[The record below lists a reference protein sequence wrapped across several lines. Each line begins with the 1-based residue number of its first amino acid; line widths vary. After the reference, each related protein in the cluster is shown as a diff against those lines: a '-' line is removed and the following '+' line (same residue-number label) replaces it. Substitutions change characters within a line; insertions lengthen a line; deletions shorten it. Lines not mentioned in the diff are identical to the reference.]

1 MGAGIITDLLN
12 RLVEPFSIHIDPPR
26 CVPRNDSPIF
36 LRAQKAGY
44 PSSRPGN
51 DGVSRNQA
59 DRAKTRTPRR
69 ITKYQHRRG
78 SLRESL
84 LPGRRDIRSKIASWR
99 RPAEFSHGLQDFC
112 TPSAM
117 SQKGG
122 EPTFAEAVVNSEVA
136 PIPAVHGTAMEPRRS
151 TKAVASAPA
160 LRGGADSAWIRSSDG
175 VVTAPQ
181 NLGRTMSTALFGGAP
196 RDG

>member
-59 DRAKTRTPRR
+59 DRVKTR
-69 ITKYQHRRG
+69 
-78 SLRESL
+78 
-84 LPGRRDIRSKIASWR
+84 PGA
-99 RPAEFSHGLQDFC
+99 
-112 TPSAM
+112 AM
-117 SQKGG
+117 TQ
-122 EPTFAEAVVNSEVA
+122 FL
-136 PIPAVHGTAMEPRRS
+136 I
-151 TKAVASAPA
+151 
-160 LRGGADSAWIRSSDG
+160 
-175 VVTAPQ
+175 
-181 NLGRTMSTALFGGAP
+181 
-196 RDG
+196 

>member
-1 MGAGIITDLLN
+1 VDRYSFIVMDSHHLLLAG
-12 RLVEPFSIHIDPPR
+12 
-26 CVPRNDSPIF
+26 
-36 LRAQKAGY
+36 
-44 PSSRPGN
+44 
-51 DGVSRNQA
+51 
-59 DRAKTRTPRR
+59 
-69 ITKYQHRRG
+69 
-78 SLRESL
+78 
-84 LPGRRDIRSKIASWR
+84 LPA
-99 RPAEFSHGLQDFC
+99 H
-112 TPSAM
+112 
-117 SQKGG
+117 
-122 EPTFAEAVVNSEVA
+122 